1 MATDVDEFLA
11 HYGVPGMK
19 WGQRRAHAKE
29 MRSLD
34 KASKKKD
41 KAERSDKIDAAR
53 DRFRS
58 GQARAEYKQAKAEY
72 KAQKNVIGKREAK
85 KILNEVKEKNLADYE
100 TGQQYKNGKEIAG
113 AIALGVAGSILI
125 SALASRS

>member
-1 MATDVDEFLA
+1 MATNVDDFLA

-41 KAERSDKIDAAR
+41 KAERNDKIDAAR
-53 DRFRS
+53 ERFRS
-58 GQARAEYKQAKAEY
+58 GQAKADLKNAKAEY
-72 KAQKNVIGKREAK
+72 KTQKNVVGKREAK
-85 KILNEVKEKNLADYE
+85 KILNAVKEKNLADYE
-100 TGQQYKNGKEIAG
+100 TGAQWKSGKETATGLIAG
-113 AIALGVAGSILI
+113 ATGLVLI
-125 SALASRS
+125 SVLSAKS